1 MSTLIVILPIDPTDA
16 SPEYDFVL
24 GTDAAHPAAHGRCP
38 ASLLPAPA
46 KPLTEVVA
54 LVPARALSWHRVQLP
69 ANLGRSPLRASADA
83 ARLRAVLAGM
93 LEDQLLD
100 EPEQLHFAVFPGPN
114 QESGA
119 WVAVCNRAWLLH
131 SLQTLEAAQRPVSR
145 IVAEFAPATGA
156 DTALAQVS
164 AGLDPAQLALCTA
177 QGVAIMP
184 LGAAAVNLTTPF
196 TDIEVRAEPAL
207 AELAEALFKRPVTL
221 QTDVQRWLLAASTPW
236 NLAQF
241 DLAPSKRARW
251 LKTLVQG
258 LNTLY
263 RAPPW
268 RPVRWGLAALLLT
281 HLLGLNALAWKER
294 SLIEEK
300 TAAIRALFVQTFPEV
315 KVVVDAPLQMEREVM
330 ALRQATGQ
338 AGGAG
343 LVDAL
348 THVARMAPGFQPL
361 DAMELIG
368 AEVRLKGPTL
378 SADKT
383 AAMLTQLST
392 QGWQAR
398 LQGERLVLEYK
409 AAP

>member
-1 MSTLIVILPIDPTDA
+1 MLTTDDLH
-16 SPEYDFVL
+16 S
-24 GTDAAHPAAHGRCP
+24 AAHGRCP
-38 ASLLPAPA
+38 ASLLPIPV
-46 KPLTEVVA
+46 KPVAEVVA
-54 LVPARALSWHRVQLP
+54 VVPARALSWHRVQLP
-69 ANLGRSPLRASADA
+69 AKLGGRSSLLASADA
-83 ARLRAVLAGM
+83 ARLRAVLAGI
-93 LEDQLLD
+93 LEDQLLE
-100 EPEQLHFAVFPGPN
+100 EPDQLHFAVFPGPTH
-114 QESGA
+114 EAGA
-119 WVAVCNRAWLLH
+119 WVAVCNRAWLMQA
-131 SLQTLEAAQRPVSR
+131 LQALESAQRPVSR
-145 IVAEFAPATGA
+145 IVPEFPPVTEAAP
-156 DTALAQVS
+156 ALAQVS
-164 AGLDPAQLALCTA
+164 AGLDPAQLALCTS
-177 QGVAIMP
+177 QGVAVMP
-184 LGAAAVNLTTPF
+184 LGAAAVNLTTQF

-207 AELAEALFKRPVTL
+207 AELAEDLFKRPVTL
-221 QTDVQRWLLAASTPW
+221 QTDVQRWLLAASAPW

-251 LKTLVQG
+251 LKTLAHAAHA
-258 LNTLY
+258 LY

-294 SLIEEK
+294 SLLEEK

-315 KVVVDAPLQMEREVM
+315 KVIVDAPLQMEREVM

-361 DAMELIG
+361 DAMELI
-368 AEVRLKGPTL
+368 ANEVRLKGPSL
-378 SADKT
+378 GAEKSS
-383 AAMLTQLST
+383 AMLSQLST

-398 LQGERLVLEYK
+398 LQGDRLVLEYK

>member
-1 MSTLIVILPIDPTDA
+1 
-16 SPEYDFVL
+16 
-24 GTDAAHPAAHGRCP
+24 
-38 ASLLPAPA
+38 
-46 KPLTEVVA
+46 
-54 LVPARALSWHRVQLP
+54 
-69 ANLGRSPLRASADA
+69 
-83 ARLRAVLAGM
+83 
-93 LEDQLLD
+93 
-100 EPEQLHFAVFPGPN
+100 
-114 QESGA
+114 
-119 WVAVCNRAWLLH
+119 
-131 SLQTLEAAQRPVSR
+131 
-145 IVAEFAPATGA
+145 
-156 DTALAQVS
+156 
-164 AGLDPAQLALCTA
+164 
-177 QGVAIMP
+177 
-184 LGAAAVNLTTPF
+184 
-196 TDIEVRAEPAL
+196 
-207 AELAEALFKRPVTL
+207 
-221 QTDVQRWLLAASTPW
+221 
-236 NLAQF
+236 
-241 DLAPSKRARW
+241 
-251 LKTLVQG
+251 
-258 LNTLY
+258 
-263 RAPPW
+263 
-268 RPVRWGLAALLLT
+268 LAALLLT